1 MRMSK
6 KIRQDNYFNKINISS
21 DVLLDSL
28 TRVINRRYIM
38 SYLTYLVNKKI
49 PFSMAILDIDNFKVY
64 NDTYGHMIGDKI
76 LVNFANTVCD
86 NCSDDCYVGR
96 YGGDE
101 FVVIYQGDD
110 SYDTCWNN
118 LKRIFVAVRK
128 TVTIDSFDLN
138 ITCTAG
144 AAAFPKDGSSLE
156 EIFNKSDRTLYRG
169 KLKGRNCFVIYV
181 REKHQ
186 DLQYVREERLPI
198 RMNKIYDYFRGE
210 QDIYFEIYEALLY
223 MVNDLKTDA
232 AGLFEINKPPL
243 LYKTDVEHNINR
255 IPEDALEEYYNDD
268 LLVINE
274 RGSTDVHS
282 RLRAFM
288 EDYNIRAMA
297 ACKLVFKGEYL
308 GYVMLYHERI
318 RVWQNDDM
326 ALLKYLATIISM
338 SLYYNKNKDED

>member
-1 MRMSK
+1 M
-6 KIRQDNYFNKINISS
+6 NEHN
-21 DVLLDSL
+21 L
-28 TRVINRRYIM
+28 
-38 SYLTYLVNKKI
+38 
-49 PFSMAILDIDNFKVY
+49 
-64 NDTYGHMIGDKI
+64 GD
-76 LVNFANTVCD
+76 
-86 NCSDDCYVGR
+86 
-96 YGGDE
+96 
-101 FVVIYQGDD
+101 
-110 SYDTCWNN
+110 
-118 LKRIFVAVRK
+118 
-128 TVTIDSFDLN
+128 
-138 ITCTAG
+138 
-144 AAAFPKDGSSLE
+144 LE
-156 EIFNKSDRTLYRG
+156 
-169 KLKGRNCFVIYV
+169 
-181 REKHQ
+181 
-186 DLQYVREERLPI
+186 YVREERLPI